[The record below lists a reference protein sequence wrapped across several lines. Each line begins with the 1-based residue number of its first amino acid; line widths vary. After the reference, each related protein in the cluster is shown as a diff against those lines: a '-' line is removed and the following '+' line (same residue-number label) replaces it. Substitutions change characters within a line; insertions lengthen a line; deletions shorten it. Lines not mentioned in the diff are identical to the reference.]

1 MDRDVKRCSMCGQV
15 KPLDDFGR
23 IWHRAD
29 GRQNYC
35 KKCACEY
42 QKRRRE
48 QRKGGACSE
57 T

>member
-1 MDRDVKRCSMCGQV
+1 MDRDAKRCSMCGEV

-23 IWHRAD
+23 IWNRAD

-35 KKCACEY
+35 KRCACEY
-42 QKRRRE
+42 QKKRRE